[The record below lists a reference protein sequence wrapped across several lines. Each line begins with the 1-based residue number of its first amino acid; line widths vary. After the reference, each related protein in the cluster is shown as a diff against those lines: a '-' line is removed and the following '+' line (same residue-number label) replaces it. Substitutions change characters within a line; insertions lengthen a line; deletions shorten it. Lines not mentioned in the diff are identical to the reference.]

1 MWADDEV
8 VRVDA
13 DQVDLLGLPEAAR
26 RVLVDVGVPRSVE
39 PLFEFRPLETIT
51 NTKGEVY
58 CRFGTDEGTSLL
70 INVGD
75 GTVSAVS
82 LEGLYPERF
91 VNTDLET
98 FFEFLREVTLARRQV
113 ARLHDHEAIERILEA
128 LQGSLVA
135 RDNLAFADPE
145 NWWSVVLEQLTHGL
159 L

>member
-1 MWADDEV
+1 
-8 VRVDA
+8 
-13 DQVDLLGLPEAAR
+13 
-26 RVLVDVGVPRSVE
+26 
-39 PLFEFRPLETIT
+39 
-51 NTKGEVY
+51 
-58 CRFGTDEGTSLL
+58 
-70 INVGD
+70 
-75 GTVSAVS
+75 

-113 ARLHDHEAIERILEA
+113 ARLDDDEATERILEA
-128 LQGSLVA
+128 LQGSLVT